1 MQYQQRIQCDQR
13 GSPHEAEALDRISED
28 KIARR
33 NRQEFK
39 VRLRRFISILAVD
52 AAVPDSDDRL
62 LDLVIG
68 LLADKIG
75 DALFLIIV
83 HVFVQNRRAS
93 HKNNDQRKPNFFIH
107 ADDKKNSKS
116 RQKKYRGGA

>member
-1 MQYQQRIQCDQR
+1 MQYQQRIQRDQR

-33 NRQEFK
+33 NRQKFK
-39 VRLRRFISILAVD
+39 VRLRRFVSILAVN
-52 AAVPDSDDRL
+52 AAVSDSDDRL

-68 LLADKIG
+68 LLAYEIG

-83 HVFVQNRRAS
+83 HVFVQNRRAG
-93 HKNNDQRKPNFFIH
+93 HKNDDQRKPNFFID
-107 ADDKKNSKS
+107 ADDEKDRKS
-116 RQKKYRGGA
+116 RQKKYRGSA